1 MKLGYTFSVC
11 LLLALGLFGCST
23 PPASQSATPTAQS
36 APVTIDKSTTGSVTG
51 VVSFKGTAPRFSP
64 IDMTADPGCPAKPGA
79 ADVVVVKNG
88 KLANVFVYVKDGLP
102 QGRFAPPTGPVVL
115 SQKGCSY
122 APHVLGVM
130 AGQPFKVL
138 NQDTAEHNIHSMSA
152 GNPPF
157 NESQMPTDQP
167 ILKTF
172 QKPEMRVVL
181 ECNQHP
187 WMKAYLN
194 VMSHPYFDVSTADGS
209 FTIRDLPP
217 GEYTLAAVHEK
228 YGEPATRIKFG
239 PKEPVKTDFALS
251 SNYILAPT

>member
-1 MKLGYTFSVC
+1 MKLGYTFSVF
-11 LLLALGLFGCST
+11 LFLALGLFGCST
-23 PPASQSATPTAQS
+23 PPAYKSGSHTARR
-36 APVTIDKSTTGSVTG
+36 APVTIDKSTTGSVPG
-51 VVSFKGTAPRFSP
+51 VVSFRGRAPRFSQM
-64 IDMTADPGCPAKPGA
+64 DRTADPGCPAKPGA

-138 NQDTAEHNIHSMSA
+138 NEDTAEHNIHSMST

-172 QKPEMRVVL
+172 QKPEMHIVL
-181 ECNQHP
+181 ECNQP
-187 WMKAYLN
+187 
-194 VMSHPYFDVSTADGS
+194 
-209 FTIRDLPP
+209 
-217 GEYTLAAVHEK
+217 
-228 YGEPATRIKFG
+228 
-239 PKEPVKTDFALS
+239 
-251 SNYILAPT
+251 